1 MNRFFALFKKEVREL
16 LTLQMILQIIIGM
29 LVFVFIGNVVGKET
43 TKAREM
49 QNIIINDMD
58 SSASSEAVIDILESS
73 GFHVFLYNEEE
84 VGNLFDNAREK
95 EIYSILVVPQ
105 GFEKNLSEMKTPIIQ
120 NYSIVRGMSLLGL
133 MNSGVGSQAL
143 SIINEHFSN
152 ILIKEKAVSEN
163 PQQLKNPVTSE
174 NVVVMG
180 SKTANISPE
189 ELAGFLN
196 TQSMFIP
203 IVIFL
208 IIIMASQTVV
218 VSIASEKEN
227 KTLETLLST
236 PLSRISI
243 VMAKMSAA
251 GIVSLIMAIVYM
263 FGMNYYI
270 NGLTGGITQGQSSQV
285 LADALNKLGMDY
297 AAGDYVLIGI
307 SLFLSILIALAVS
320 LILGV
325 FSEDVKKAQAMITPI
340 IFLVMVPYFI
350 TMFMNLDTA
359 STAIKV
365 FVYAIPFSHSFLVSQ
380 NIFFNRHMDV
390 TLGIIYQLAVLA
402 ILVIIAARI
411 FTTDRVLTAK
421 IRFEKRTNLSG
432 GNTSK

>member
-16 LTLQMILQIIIGM
+16 LTLQMILPLIIGM
-29 LVFVFIGNVVGKET
+29 LVFVFVGNVIGKET
-43 TKAREM
+43 TKATDM

-58 SSASSEAVIDILESS
+58 SSASSEAVTDILESS
-73 GFHVFLYNEEE
+73 GFQVLLYNEEE
-84 VGNLFDNAREK
+84 VGNLFDDAREK
-95 EIYSILVVPQ
+95 EIFSILVIPQ

-152 ILIKEKAVSEN
+152 ILIKEKTVSED

-196 TQSMFIP
+196 TQSMLIP

-251 GIVSLIMAIVYM
+251 GIVSLVMAVMYM

-270 NGLTGGITQGQSSQV
+270 KGLTRSVTQGQSSQA
-285 LADALNKLGMDY
+285 LADALNKLGINY
-297 AAGDYVLIGI
+297 TAGDYVLIGV

-340 IFLVMVPYFI
+340 IFLVMIPYFI

-359 STAIKV
+359 STSVKV

-380 NIFFNRHMDV
+380 NIFFNRHMNV
-390 TLGIIYQLAVLA
+390 SLGIIYQLAVLVV
-402 ILVIIAARI
+402 LVIIAARI

-421 IRFEKRTNLSG
+421 IRFEKKNKAIIR
-432 GNTSK
+432 